1 MIKILKLCNGE
12 EIVGELVS
20 SSTSINLKN
29 PMTIVYRYHP
39 MSTFPSVKLVK
50 YMLFSKDEIFKFSNV
65 DVVNVTDA
73 RESFSEYYNY
83 VLETLGEEANKN
95 IDQELKFAIQADK
108 NNKEKFY
115 ESILEQMPTPK
126 NAN

>member
-95 IDQELKFAIQADK
+95 IDQELKFAIQVDK